1 MQYVNPSINWGLNK
15 LDVNT
20 HTLKAPIKPSPNSN
34 YLFVSPRARG
44 PVDSDLHQEKSGVSL
59 ISIVAYACI
68 YRTRG
73 SMVFQLTIRDLDTIC
88 NHLTRV
94 GETETDMSQV
104 SNDYHEFA
112 DVFSI

>member
-1 MQYVNPSINWGLNK
+1 
-15 LDVNT
+15 
-20 HTLKAPIKPSPNSN
+20 
-34 YLFVSPRARG
+34 
-44 PVDSDLHQEKSGVSL
+44 
-59 ISIVAYACI
+59 
-68 YRTRG
+68 
-73 SMVFQLTIRDLDTIC
+73 MVFQLTIRDLDTIC